1 VNTKNKNKITYQPNQ
16 KLETN
21 LRNAAATFGTESA
34 QYKSVLSM
42 VQSYISGPKVL
53 DFAPSASPVHSK
65 TATREDAVKETPA
78 ALKVDASTAPETAH
92 TFTLSNL
99 AYRPKPS

>member
-1 VNTKNKNKITYQPNQ
+1 
-16 KLETN
+16 

-42 VQSYISGPKVL
+42 VESYISGPKVQ
-53 DFAPSASPVHSK
+53 DFAPLVERKVAPEPKQDTTK
-65 TATREDAVKETPA
+65 TSETTPIQ
-78 ALKVDASTAPETAH
+78 DASTAPDTAH

-99 AYRPKPS
+99 VYRPKQK